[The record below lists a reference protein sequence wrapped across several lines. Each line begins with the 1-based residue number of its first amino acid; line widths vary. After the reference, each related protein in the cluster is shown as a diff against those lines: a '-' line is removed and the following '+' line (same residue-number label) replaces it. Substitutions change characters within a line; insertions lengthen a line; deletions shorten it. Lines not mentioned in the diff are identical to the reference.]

1 MADMVYC
8 IEGGLRESAEGSELY
23 SIQCSEDERKRSE
36 NGIESNGK
44 DQHGAP
50 RGPEMLGKKELVN
63 CESEIMKNVWFFI
76 SIWKIPID
84 LDLDC
89 ANKNELKHKI

>member
-1 MADMVYC
+1 
-8 IEGGLRESAEGSELY
+8 
-23 SIQCSEDERKRSE
+23 
-36 NGIESNGK
+36 
-44 DQHGAP
+44 
-50 RGPEMLGKKELVN
+50 MLGKKELVN